1 MLEAAIAKL
10 EALGAKKVFVQA
22 PEGLK
27 TRVQALA
34 GELEAAGIAALV
46 SVEPCF
52 GACDLRDRE
61 AKALGCDALLHI
73 GHTDFGV
80 KAALPVVYEPYR
92 MEVDVVPLLERHAS
106 ALAELGSIGLVS
118 TSQYPGAVAAA
129 KEWLAS
135 HGIEARTA
143 THARAA
149 AGRQTPAVPSEG
161 QILGCDFSA
170 ALPLERSVD
179 AFLYIGSGKFHP
191 LGLARATELP
201 VLALD
206 VETGELTDYA
216 KERKR
221 VLSRKLWAVAEA
233 KEAKRFGVLLSSK
246 PGQGSAAIAEKCAKE
261 LRAAG
266 REAWVLVMDFL
277 APEKLVGLKLDAL
290 VNVACPR
297 IDEDAIFKMPV
308 VNPSDLPA
316 VLGSAPVRL
325 AAINNVP
332 L

>member
-1 MLEAAIAKL
+1 MLKSAIAKL
-10 EALGAKKVFVQA
+10 QALGARKVFVQV

-27 TRVQALA
+27 TRVLELA
-34 GELEAAGIAALV
+34 RELEAAGFVVLV
-46 SVEPCF
+46 SCEPCF

-80 KAALPVVYEPYR
+80 KAAVPVVYEPWR
-92 MEVDVVPLLERHAS
+92 MSVGVVPLLEKHAA
-106 ALAELGSIGLVS
+106 ALGKLGRIGLVS
-118 TSQYPGAVAAA
+118 TSQYPEALQQA
-129 KEWLAS
+129 KQWLAS
-135 HGIEARTA
+135 RGVAVSTA
-143 THARAA
+143 THGRA
-149 AGRQTPAVPSEG
+149 GTEG

-170 ALPLERSVD
+170 ALPLEKSID

-191 LGLARATELP
+191 LGLARAVAKP

-216 KERKR
+216 KERNR
-221 VLSRKLWAVAEA
+221 VLARKAFAIEHA
-233 KEAKRFGVLLSSK
+233 KEAKRFGILLSSK
-246 PGQGSAAIAEKCAKE
+246 PGQGSAAVAERCAQE
-261 LRAAG
+261 LRSAG

-277 APEKLVGLKLDAL
+277 DPAKLLGLKLDAL

-297 IDEDAIFKMPV
+297 IDEDRAFAQPV
-308 VNPSDLPA
+308 LNPSDLPA
-316 VLGSAPVRL
+316 VLGSAEPRL
-325 AAINNVP
+325 AAINTVP